1 MIGILPQAS
10 VVIPTHD
17 RRELLA
23 RTLEAL
29 RKQTCDPARFEVVVA
44 ANACSDGTVAY
55 ARSLEMPF
63 AMRVLDL
70 PAPGVSAARNAGAEA
85 ASAPL
90 LILLDDDIAVA
101 PDFVEAHLESH
112 DIGEVLN
119 TRDLPL
125 RATIGYLPAVRPAHL
140 DFFALALEG
149 WWEAMFD
156 RMREAGHR
164 WGYTDFLSGNFSMPR
179 DAFLARG
186 GFDTRL
192 RCHEDYELGYRLI
205 QAGCR
210 FNFSERAAGAHEDR
224 TRLDRACWRKRQE
237 GIADV
242 YLASRYR
249 ELRAALPLTRRR
261 SFKQQVIRALA
272 FHAPAAGDALASIL
286 SALLRPLE
294 VLGARFMWYRVVYG
308 VLGYWYERGVA
319 DAAGSHGALRSLIAD
334 AWSDARL
341 SGPGTAIDVSEI
353 ETAERLLDTL
363 RPSAAELTVGA
374 RKFAQIQ
381 YEPGREALAGRHL
394 RPTLIAE
401 HKAYVR
407 ALIDEGR
414 ITEGRID
421 LEQRA

>member
-1 MIGILPQAS
+1 MIGILPQAA

-29 RKQTCDPARFEVVVA
+29 SRQTCDTARFEVVVA
-44 ANACSDGTVAY
+44 ANACSDDTVRF
-55 ARSLEMPF
+55 ARGLDTPF

-101 PDFVEAHLESH
+101 PDFVAAHLESH
-112 DIGEVLN
+112 DIGAVLN
-119 TRDLPL
+119 TGELPL
-125 RATIGYLPAVRPAHL
+125 RATIGYLPAVRPPHV
-140 DFFALALEG
+140 DFFTMALEG

-156 RMREAGHR
+156 RMREPGHR
-164 WGYTDFLSGNFSMPR
+164 WSYTDFLSGNFSIPR
-179 DAFLARG
+179 QAFLAHG

-205 QAGCR
+205 QAGCL
-210 FNFSERAAGAHEDR
+210 FSFSERAAGTHDDR

-242 YLASRYR
+242 YLASQYR
-249 ELRAALPLTRRR
+249 ELRAALPLTRRT
-261 SFKQQVIRALA
+261 SFKQQLMRRLA
-272 FHAPAAGDALASIL
+272 FHAPAAGDALSAVL

-294 VLGARFMWYRVVYG
+294 AIGARFTWYRVVYA

-319 DAAGSHGALRSLIAD
+319 DAAGSHAALRALIAD
-334 AWSDARL
+334 VWSDARL
-341 SGPGTAIDVSEI
+341 SDRGPAIDVSEV
-353 ETAERLLDTL
+353 EAAERLLDTL
-363 RPSAAELTVGA
+363 RPSAAELTVGS
-374 RKFAQIQ
+374 RKFARIKH
-381 YEPGREALAGRHL
+381 EPGREALAGRHL
-394 RPTLIAE
+394 KPALIAE

-407 ALIDEGR
+407 AMVD
-414 ITEGRID
+414 EGRID
-421 LEQRA
+421 LEHLA

>member
-23 RTLEAL
+23 RTLESLA
-29 RKQTCDPARFEVVVA
+29 KQACDPARFEVVIA
-44 ANACSDGTVAY
+44 ANACSDGTVAL
-55 ARSLEMPF
+55 ARSRETPF
-63 AMRVLDL
+63 AVRVLDL

-90 LILLDDDIAVA
+90 LIFLDDDIAVA
-101 PDFVEAHLESH
+101 PEFVEAHLDSH
-112 DIGEVLN
+112 DVGAVLN
-119 TRDLPL
+119 TRNLPL
-125 RATIGYLPAVRPAHL
+125 RATIGYLPAVRQAHV
-140 DFFALALEG
+140 DFFALALAG

-156 RMREAGHR
+156 RMREPGHR
-164 WGYTDFLSGNFSMPR
+164 WGYTDFLSGNFSIPR
-179 DAFLARG
+179 EAFLAHG

-205 QAGCR
+205 QAGCL
-210 FNFSERAAGAHEDR
+210 FSFAERAAGAHEDR

-242 YLASRYR
+242 YLASQYR

-261 SFKQQVIRALA
+261 SFKQQVMRGLA

-286 SALLRPLE
+286 TGLLRPLE
-294 VLGARFMWYRVVYG
+294 ALGARFMWYRVVYA

-319 DAAGSHGALRSLIAD
+319 DAAGSHAALRSLIAGV
-334 AWSDARL
+334 WSDAPL
-341 SGPGTAIDVSEI
+341 SEPAPSIDVSEI
-353 ETAERLLDTL
+353 DAAERLLDTM
-363 RPSAAELTVGA
+363 RPSTAELTVGT
-374 RKFAQIQ
+374 RKFAVIPP
-381 YEPGREALAGRHL
+381 EPGREALAGRHL
-394 RPTLIAE
+394 RPTLISE

-407 ALIDEGR
+407 ALVDEGR
-414 ITEGRID
+414 IN
-421 LEQRA
+421 LERRA